1 MSDGLTPPARCPA
14 CGLAQPLGATLW
26 CRACG
31 RPLEPSAP
39 PDRQPPTVLC
49 IDDDRLL
56 LTLCCDAL
64 EREGYRTL
72 IATDGLSGIQT
83 ARNARPDLI
92 LLDVIMP
99 EMDGLETCR
108 RLRAV
113 PELRRT
119 PIVLLTASPDL
130 KLDAQGRAAGA
141 TLTLRKPFGPGLI
154 LSSIQQILQAAG
166 IPPAAPRPADGP
178 C

>member
-1 MSDGLTPPARCPA
+1 MEDSA
-14 CGLAQPLGATLW
+14 
-26 CRACG
+26 
-31 RPLEPSAP
+31 AP
-39 PDRQPPTVLC
+39 PPDGQSLTILC

-56 LTLCCDAL
+56 LSLCCDAL

-72 IATDGLSGIQT
+72 IATDGLSGIET
-83 ARNARPDLI
+83 ATAARPDLI

-108 RLRAV
+108 RLRGIPA
-113 PELRRT
+113 LRDT

-130 KLDAQGRAAGA
+130 KLDAEGRAAGA

-154 LSSIQQILQAAG
+154 VSSIRQILERREP
-166 IPPAAPRPADGP
+166 PPAS
-178 C
+178 

>member
-1 MSDGLTPPARCPA
+1 MTRAAFCPA
-14 CGLAQPLGATLW
+14 CGATQPLTDELW
-26 CRACG
+26 CKACG
-31 RPLEPSAP
+31 GPMEESAAPAPDAP
-39 PDRQPPTVLC
+39 PLTILC

-56 LTLCCDAL
+56 LSLCCDAL

-72 IATDGLSGIQT
+72 IATDGLSGIET
-83 ARNARPDLI
+83 ARAARPDLI

-113 PELRRT
+113 PALRTT

-130 KLDAQGRAAGA
+130 KLDAEGRAAGA

-154 LSSIQQILQAAG
+154 VSSIRQILERG
-166 IPPAAPRPADGP
+166 EPPIRGDRAP